1 MCYNKKILF
10 SSQKK
15 GTCYR
20 KEQTNKQTKGGKY
33 VKKDFSKIPIFG
45 KKSRNKGRRNSLSCD
60 DHFMYAMNRDE
71 AFLPES
77 SHAAVIE
84 KIFQLVTDNQA
95 TKKNLMILVYFDS
108 NYYGSKM
115 G

>member
-1 MCYNKKILF
+1 MLQERTNKK
-10 SSQKK
+10 
-15 GTCYR
+15 
-20 KEQTNKQTKGGKY
+20 KGGKD

-60 DHFMYAMNRDE
+60 DHFMHTLNRE
-71 AFLPES
+71 KAFLPES

>member
-1 MCYNKKILF
+1 MH
-10 SSQKK
+10 
-15 GTCYR
+15 T
-20 KEQTNKQTKGGKY
+20 
-33 VKKDFSKIPIFG
+33 
-45 KKSRNKGRRNSLSCD
+45 
-60 DHFMYAMNRDE
+60 MNRDK

-84 KIFQLVTDNQA
+84 KIFQLVADNQA